1 MKMVIIGNGKAG
13 SSLSSMLA
21 NEGHDVT
28 VIDINAAALE
38 KTQNTEDVMCIEGNG
53 IDADVQRDA
62 AVNKA
67 GMVIAATHHDEVNL
81 LCCLIARKLGAKRTI
96 SRVRNPEYYKQIDF
110 IRDDLGLSMAINPEG
125 ITADEILRVLITPD
139 AAKVEVFEKGKM
151 ELVEYKIPDNSP
163 ILNLSLLEIYKRTKI
178 KVLICAVQ
186 RDSEIYIP
194 GGDFVLRS
202 GDRINIAAA
211 HKEIEQ
217 FFKMNGSIKDKV
229 KSCMIVGG
237 GRICYYLTKSLLGM
251 GMHVKIIEKNL
262 EKCRQLAQ
270 LFPKASVIHG
280 DGTDQ
285 DMLAEERI
293 RDTDAFVAITGID
306 EENIIMSLYAKN
318 NSNAKVVTKV
328 NRESYVGLTSQIGL
342 DCIISPKY
350 LTTNSV
356 LAYVRSLDNTESN
369 IESIYHIVD
378 DRVEA
383 AEFKIRENIPRLI
396 GVPLKDL
403 KIRKNILICSVVR
416 GRQVIIPDGST
427 TIELNDSVVVISKE
441 HRFSDIRDI
450 LE

>member
-178 KVLICAVQ
+178 KFLICAVQ

-194 GGDFVLRS
+194 GGDFVLRY

>member
-1 MKMVIIGNGKAG
+1 
-13 SSLSSMLA
+13 
-21 NEGHDVT
+21 
-28 VIDINAAALE
+28 
-38 KTQNTEDVMCIEGNG
+38 
-53 IDADVQRDA
+53 
-62 AVNKA
+62 
-67 GMVIAATHHDEVNL
+67 
-81 LCCLIARKLGAKRTI
+81 
-96 SRVRNPEYYKQIDF
+96 
-110 IRDDLGLSMAINPEG
+110 
-125 ITADEILRVLITPD
+125 
-139 AAKVEVFEKGKM
+139 M

-163 ILNLSLLEIYKRTKI
+163 ILDLSLLEIYKRTKI
-178 KVLICAVQ
+178 KFLICAVQ

-194 GGDFVLRS
+194 GGNFVLRA

-285 DMLAEERI
+285 DMLAEEGI

-396 GVPLKDL
+396 GVPLKAL

>member
-28 VIDINAAALE
+28 VIDINASALE
-38 KTQNTEDVMCIEGNG
+38 KIQNTEDVMCIEGNG
-53 IDADVQRDA
+53 IDADVQREA
-62 AVNKA
+62 SVGKA

-110 IRDDLGLSMAINPEG
+110 IRDDLGLSMVINPEG

-163 ILNLSLLEIYKRTKI
+163 ILDLSLLEIYRRTRI
-178 KVLICAVQ
+178 KFLICAVQ

-194 GGDFVLRS
+194 GGNFVLRA

-251 GMHVKIIEKNL
+251 GMHVKIIEKDL
-262 EKCRQLAQ
+262 ERCRQLAQ

-285 DMLAEERI
+285 DMLAEEGI
-293 RDTDAFVAITGID
+293 KDADAFVAITGID

-328 NRESYVGLTSQIGL
+328 NRESYAGLTGQIGL

-383 AEFKIRENIPRLI
+383 AEFKIKENIPRLI

-403 KIRKNILICSVVR
+403 KIKKNVLICSVVR
-416 GRQVIIPDGST
+416 GRQVIIPDGGT
-427 TIELNDSVVVISKE
+427 TIERNDSVVVISKE
-441 HRFSDIRDI
+441 YRFSDIRDI

>member
-13 SSLSSMLA
+13 SGLASTLA

-28 VIDINAAALE
+28 VIDINGTALE
-38 KTQNTEDVMCIEGNG
+38 RTQNTEDVMCIEGNG

-67 GMVIAATHHDEVNL
+67 GIVIAATHYDEVNL
-81 LCCLIARKLGAKRTI
+81 LCCLIAKKLGAKRTI
-96 SRVRNPEYYKQIDF
+96 ARVRNPEYYKQIDI
-110 IRDDLGLSMAINPEG
+110 IRDDLGLSMAINPES
-125 ITADEILRVLITPD
+125 ITADEILRVLITPA

-163 ILNLSLLEIYKRTKI
+163 ILDCSLIEIYKQTGI
-178 KVLICAVQ
+178 KLLICAVQ

-194 GGDFVLRS
+194 GGNFVLRS
-202 GDRINIAAA
+202 GDRISIAAA
-211 HKEIEQ
+211 HKDIER
-217 FFKMNGSIKDKV
+217 FFRMCGSIKDKV
-229 KSCMIVGG
+229 KSCIIVGG
-237 GRICYYLTKSLLGM
+237 GRISYYLTRNLLGM
-251 GMHVKIIEKNL
+251 GMHVKIIEKDLDNC
-262 EKCRQLAQ
+262 KRLAQ

-285 DMLAEERI
+285 DMLAEEGI
-293 RDTDAFVAITGID
+293 RDADAFVAVTGID

-328 NRESYVGLTSQIGL
+328 NRDSYVGLTAQIGL

-350 LTTNSV
+350 LATSSV
-356 LAYVRSLDNTESN
+356 LTYVRSLDNTESN
-369 IESIYHIVD
+369 IEAIYHIVNN
-378 DRVEA
+378 RVEA
-383 AEFKIRENIPRLI
+383 AEFRIRESIPRMI

-403 KIRKNILICSVVR
+403 RIKKNILICSVVR

-427 TIELNDSVVVISKE
+427 TIELGDSVVVVSKE

>member
-53 IDADVQRDA
+53 IDADVQRNA

-67 GMVIAATHHDEVNL
+67 GIVIATTHHDAVNL

-110 IRDDLGLSMAINPEG
+110 IRDDLGLSMVINPEG

-163 ILNLSLLEIYKRTKI
+163 ILDLSLLEIYKRTRI
-178 KVLICAVQ
+178 KFLICAVQ

-194 GGDFVLRS
+194 GGNFVLRP

-237 GRICYYLTKSLLGM
+237 GRICYYLTRSLLGM
-251 GMHVKIIEKNL
+251 GMHVKIIEKSL
-262 EKCRQLAQ
+262 DKCRQLAQ

-285 DMLAEERI
+285 DMLLEEGI
-293 RDTDAFVAITGID
+293 RDVDAFVAITGID

-328 NRESYVGLTSQIGL
+328 NRESYVDMTAQIGL

-416 GRQVIIPDGST
+416 GRQVIIPDGDT

>member
-125 ITADEILRVLITPD
+125 ITADEMLRVLITPD

-178 KVLICAVQ
+178 KFLICAVQ